1 MKNLAGK
8 WPKVDV
14 LAILADD
21 FGHSPRPVG
30 APSLRAA
37 FRNQSARVIFAT
49 GACLSYKKN
58 ARTPI
63 RGTAKKICGSRSH
76 HLCKPRRARVRL
88 TATARRCLPGSGH
101 RKLQADGVAAVCQLQ
116 ARAGFGSIQAHSCAV
131 AAARQLQCVR
141 ICHILSCHPQARW
154 VCTRLRH
161 IGARPFTPSPIGQAN
176 HSINTVLN
184 VWVSAKAD
192 YSSDR
197 RCT

>member
-1 MKNLAGK
+1 MAESRRAGNLGRRFLPLPETSRRTQPARRISEPVCAG
-8 WPKVDV
+8 D
-14 LAILADD
+14 
-21 FGHSPRPVG
+21 
-30 APSLRAA
+30 LRHW
-37 FRNQSARVIFAT
+37 
-49 GACLSYKKN
+49 CLPQLQKK

-63 RGTAKKICGSRSH
+63 CGTTKKICGSRSH
-76 HLCKPRRARVRL
+76 HLRKPQHARDRL

-101 RKLQADGVAAVCQLQ
+101 RKLQADGVTAVCQLQ